1 MYSLLFGAFIMKQQ
15 ATVVLI
21 LLLVVTMIADAQSSE
36 HDQSSAQETQTRGYW
51 SDPSTGLMW
60 AAKDNGKDAN
70 WHQALK
76 YCSTLRLFGYSD
88 WRLPAINEMEAIY
101 DGSGF
106 ATPAPKGVTWAL
118 AGRAK
123 GGLLLTGARE
133 WSSSRRLD
141 DRGRATG
148 YAWQFDFR
156 HGKRWSDPL
165 GYSGS
170 LRGLCVRDSKK

>member
-1 MYSLLFGAFIMKQQ
+1 MKQR
-15 ATVVLI
+15 AVIVLTLFFVGTV
-21 LLLVVTMIADAQSSE
+21 IAGAQSSE

-51 SDPSTGLMW
+51 SDLSTGLVW
-60 AAKDNGKDAN
+60 AAKDNGKDTN
-70 WHQALK
+70 WHDALK
-76 YCSTLRLFGYSD
+76 YCSTLRLSGYSD
-88 WRLPAINEMEAIY
+88 WRLPVINELEAIY

-106 ATPAPKGVTWAL
+106 AAPAPKGVRWAL

-141 DRGRATG
+141 DRGHATG
-148 YAWQFDFR
+148 YAWQFDFP
-156 HGKRWSDPL
+156 HGGRWGDPL

-170 LRGLCVRDSKK
+170 LRSLCVRDSKK